1 MKTTDWKFDFSIL
14 PRWENRNL
22 IPYVY
27 DEFLEIP
34 QSNMLCC
41 IYSIAEVTMC
51 NYLGFLAILKNKEKP
66 SLYLNITEF
75 TFTGN
80 ISASSDGSLIFLQPD
95 IYYKKTN
102 ECKRPILI
110 IDVIRNVFSY
120 IDTNNFNPCYSVKE
134 IVENT
139 FKIDADEYQRKND
152 KRLNTLNKKEI
163 QTDRLKWYEL
173 IELNSL
179 PELILKT
186 SK

>member
-1 MKTTDWKFDFSIL
+1 MKTTDWKFDFSVL

-27 DEFLEIP
+27 DEFLELP

-80 ISASSDGSLIFLQPD
+80 ISVSPDGSLIFLQPD
-95 IYYKKTN
+95 IYYEKTN
-102 ECKRPILI
+102 ECKRPRLI
-110 IDVIRNVFSY
+110 IDVKRNVFSY
-120 IDTNNFNPCYSVKE
+120 TFNPCYIVKE
-134 IVENT
+134 IIEKT
-139 FKIDADEYQRKND
+139 IDANEYQRKND
-152 KRLNTLNKKEI
+152 KHLNALSKKKI

-179 PELILKT
+179 PELIKNE
-186 SK
+186 